1 MLLNYKIKI
10 NFFILLS
17 VFLFRLTPLCSQ
29 TFRNFPS
36 LSSKKDVS
44 ITCMLQSPDAEL
56 WIGTSS
62 GLVLFDGVNVKRFS
76 DKDGLIDNAI
86 TALYMQGDNTL
97 WIGHKNG
104 KITWYKNKK
113 FIPFPFNEKLSDD
126 KVSAFT
132 EANGMWLASYGSG
145 LSFYGN
151 DDQFKQFNSENGLSD
166 DFVYTLTKD
175 SKNDV
180 WAGTDAGITHVETKN
195 PTAPVFTVISMKKG
209 LPDNIVLNL
218 VCDKNDDVW
227 VAMPDS
233 GVCRYDVTESKFKR
247 FKNASG
253 WKYGSV
259 TSLYFNSTGSL
270 YIGTKENG
278 VITYS
283 VNKERKELLRVIDV
297 KNGLLNNEVNSVF
310 VDREDNLWVGT
321 TKGLSEM
328 CQGRTGYL
336 TSKNGLLS
344 DKAFTFYADKK
355 DNYWIGTDK
364 GLVKYS
370 MLPNGETV
378 IKNYFLTEDNLGKQI
393 TCIHED
399 NKGKIWLGTYG
410 NGLNCFDPITEKN
423 ENISQKQGLANDNVS
438 SITADK
444 KGNIWI
450 STLGGGISKISF
462 DNNVR
467 STKNYSSENGLP
479 GDYIYCVFLDS
490 ENRLWIGTD
499 GEGLVM
505 FNGDSFSKVSEKY
518 KLKGKTVY
526 SITQDKLGKLW
537 FSTGE
542 DGIYKFDP
550 SEGAKAG
557 TAVNYSLTNGLRD
570 NNSQIIATSGNK
582 VITAHSRGIDQLD
595 INSGKANYFSVSD
608 NDVEPNLN
616 AGFVDKEGNIWIG
629 TNSGVLKFRTTE
641 MPSDTVT
648 PMIHLNNITVQYQS
662 FPLDSTKN
670 FSYRQNNFVFNF
682 STIWLRST
690 ENVKVRYRLEGN
702 DEDYLE
708 TENKFVSYSNLPSGN
723 YTFSISASNGQG
735 KWSEP
740 LLYSFAIATPIWQ
753 RWWFWVLVIGSGA
766 SIIYFFI
773 QYRLKALQREKS
785 ILEEKVTLRTQE
797 ISKQSKIIETKNLE
811 LERLSIV
818 ARETGNAIIIMDA
831 QGRLEWVNY
840 SFEKL
845 NGMTLDELKK
855 LKGESIYE
863 VSNHPDIKT
872 IIDKCISGKCSVVYE
887 SKNLNKK
894 GPVTWESSTLTPIY
908 GETGNLQK
916 LIIIDTDVT
925 ERKMNEVIIR
935 QKNKDI
941 TDSIEYAKRIQTSI
955 LPSLE
960 NIQQSLPKSFIFF
973 LQKDIVSGDFYW
985 FALKDDC
992 VIIACVDCTGHGV
1005 PGAFMSLIGYNIL
1018 NNIVNDNDI
1027 VEPGKILDELNKGVI
1042 KALYQNNPNNS
1053 SKDGMDIAIC
1063 NINLKTN
1070 EIQFAGAMR
1079 PLYIFRKG
1087 EFEEVKGDK
1096 MSIGTKESDR
1106 DHEIKFTNKIIK
1118 ADKGDVFYISSDG
1131 YADQF
1136 GGDNG
1141 KKMMTK
1147 NFKEILNTIKEKPF
1161 EEQHKLMMKHHRQW
1175 KGDFEQVD
1183 DILVIGFEI

>member
-1 MLLNYKIKI
+1 M
-10 NFFILLS
+10 
-17 VFLFRLTPLCSQ
+17 
-29 TFRNFPS
+29 
-36 LSSKKDVS
+36 S
-44 ITCMLQSPDAEL
+44 ITCMLQAPGAEL
-56 WIGTSS
+56 WIGTTS
-62 GLVLFDGVNVKRFS
+62 GLVLFDGTSNVQRFS
-76 DKDGLIDNAI
+76 DKDGLNDNVV
-86 TALYMQGDNTL
+86 TALFMQSDNTL

-104 KITWYKNKK
+104 KITLFKNKK
-113 FIPFPFNEKLSDD
+113 FIPFPFNDKLSGD
-126 KVSAFT
+126 KVSSFT
-132 EANGMWLASYGSG
+132 EANGMWIASYGAG
-145 LSFYGN
+145 LSFCSKDN
-151 DDQFKQFNSENGLSD
+151 QFKQFNSENGLSD

-180 WAGTDAGITHVETKN
+180 WAGTDAGITHISTKK
-195 PTAPVFTVISMKKG
+195 PSDPVFSVVSMKNG
-209 LPDNIVLNL
+209 LPDNIVLDL
-218 VCDKNDDVW
+218 VCDKNDDIW
-227 VAMPDS
+227 VAMQDS
-233 GVCRYDVTESKFKR
+233 GVCRYDITENKFKH
-247 FKNASG
+247 FKNISE
-253 WKYGSV
+253 WKYGTV
-259 TSLYFNSTGSL
+259 TSLHFSSTGAL
-270 YIGTKENG
+270 FIGTKDKG

-283 VNKERKELLRVIDV
+283 INKDGKEFLRVIDI
-297 KNGLLNNEVNSVF
+297 KNGLLSNEVNSVF

-328 CQGRTGYL
+328 CQDRTSYL
-336 TSKNGLLS
+336 TTKNGLLS
-344 DKAFTFYADKK
+344 DKVFAFYVDRK

-370 MLPNGETV
+370 LLPDGETA
-378 IKNYFLTEDNLGKQI
+378 IKNYFLTEGKLKKQI
-393 TCIHED
+393 TSIYED
-399 NKGKIWLGTYG
+399 NKGIIWLGTYG
-410 NGLNCFDPITEKN
+410 NGLNCFDPKIEKN

-438 SITADK
+438 SISADK

-450 STLGGGISKISF
+450 STLGGGISRISF
-462 DNNVR
+462 NNGNR
-467 STKNYSSENGLP
+467 SIKNYSSENGLP
-479 GDYIYCVFLDS
+479 GDYIYCVFSDS

-505 FNGDSFSKVSEKY
+505 FNGDSFVKVSEKN

-537 FSTGE
+537 FSTSE
-542 DGIYKFDP
+542 EGIYKYDP
-550 SEGAKAG
+550 VAGAS
-557 TAVNYSLTNGLRD
+557 TAVNYFFNNGLRD
-570 NNSQIIATSGNK
+570 NNPQIVATSGNK

-595 INSGKANYFSVSD
+595 ISSGKVNYFSVSD
-608 NDVEPNLN
+608 NDIEPNLN
-616 AGFVDKEGNIWIG
+616 ASFVDKEGNIWVG
-629 TNSGVLKFRTTE
+629 TNSGVLKFRSADI
-641 MPSDTVT
+641 PSDTVT
-648 PMIHLNNITVQYQS
+648 PIVHLNSITVQYQS
-662 FPLDSTKN
+662 FPLDSTTN

-682 STIWLRST
+682 STIWLRSN
-690 ENVKVRYRLEGN
+690 ENIKIRYKLEGN
-702 DEDYLE
+702 DENYLE
-708 TENKFVSYSNLPSGN
+708 TDNKLVPYSNLPSGN

-735 KWSEP
+735 KWSPP
-740 LLYSFAIATPIWQ
+740 LLYSFVIATPIWL

-773 QYRLKALQREKS
+773 QYRLKALQREKR
-785 ILEEKVTLRTQE
+785 ILEEKVTLRTKE

-845 NGMTLDELKK
+845 NGMTLDEIRT
-855 LKGESIYE
+855 LKGETIYE
-863 VSNHPDIKT
+863 ISNHPDIT
-872 IIDKCISGKCSVVYE
+872 TMIDKCIREKCSVVYE

-955 LPSLE
+955 LPSLT

-1042 KALYQNNPNNS
+1042 KALYQNDSNNS

-1096 MSIGTKESDR
+1096 MSIGTKECDR

-1161 EEQHKLMMKHHRQW
+1161 EEQHKLMMKHHQQW